1 MRVYPDQP
9 DDYGRISIPDFTR
22 YIVDFLKEELPDCI
36 INEWFIESIYF
47 ANMVDKLV
55 EELTREFANS

>member
-1 MRVYPDQP
+1 MRVYQNQP

-22 YIVDFLKEELPDCI
+22 YIIDFLKQELPDCI
-36 INEWFIESIYF
+36 INEWFIGSVDF

-55 EELTREFANS
+55 DELTTKFMK

>member
-1 MRVYPDQP
+1 MRVYQDQP

-36 INEWFIESIYF
+36 TNEWFIESIYF

>member
-1 MRVYPDQP
+1 MRVYQNQP

-22 YIVDFLKEELPDCI
+22 YIVDFLKQELPDCI
-36 INEWFIESIYF
+36 INEWFIGSVDF

-55 EELTREFANS
+55 DELTTKFMK